1 MAFKNVISNGLVL
14 DKNGGKMSKRLG
26 NAVNPFEVIEK
37 YGSDAVRWYMITNA
51 APWDNLKFDVEG
63 VAEVQRKFF
72 GTLYNTYSF
81 FALYANVDGFD
92 GSQPQIA
99 IKDRPEIDRWIISL
113 LNTLIKDVDEALS
126 DYEPTKAG
134 RLVSDF
140 VSDNLSNWYVRL
152 NRKRFWGGTMD
163 SDKLAAYQTLYT
175 CLLTVSKLMASIAPF
190 YADRLYTDLTK
201 VVAGEK
207 FDSVHLAE
215 FPVADDSLIDKNLEE
230 CMRLAQQ
237 SSSMI
242 LALRRKANKKVR
254 QPLAK
259 AVMPAPDEKTLRQLS
274 YISDLIKTEVNVKE
288 LEIVSADSSAVK
300 LVKRIKPNFKTLGK
314 KYGKQ
319 MKAIAAAVNGFSQD
333 EISSIEKN
341 GQITLNLPDG
351 DAVIELA
358 DVEIITEDMPG
369 WLVANEGNLTIALD
383 IEISEELK
391 QEGIA
396 RELVNRIQNLRKSS
410 GFEIT
415 DKITVQIE
423 KNVETDEAV
432 KNFGDYISNQ
442 VLASSISIEDKVED
456 ATDFDFEDF
465 IVKVKIA
472 KK

>member
-1 MAFKNVISNGLVL
+1 
-14 DKNGGKMSKRLG
+14 
-26 NAVNPFEVIEK
+26 
-37 YGSDAVRWYMITNA
+37 
-51 APWDNLKFDVEG
+51 
-63 VAEVQRKFF
+63 
-72 GTLYNTYSF
+72 
-81 FALYANVDGFD
+81 
-92 GSQPQIA
+92 
-99 IKDRPEIDRWIISL
+99 
-113 LNTLIKDVDEALS
+113 
-126 DYEPTKAG
+126 
-134 RLVSDF
+134 
-140 VSDNLSNWYVRL
+140 
-152 NRKRFWGGTMD
+152 
-163 SDKLAAYQTLYT
+163 
-175 CLLTVSKLMASIAPF
+175 MASIARF